1 MAGTPISITFYN
13 PDDSIKAEYSKVRIP
28 LGMVD
33 IALELAERMDKNT
46 DKETWQ
52 AVLAF
57 LVELFGDQ
65 FTLAELKKGADLGE
79 IESTFKMVMAKISG
93 AIGASGAKNP
103 TRPG

>member
-33 IALELAERMDKNT
+33 IALELAERMEKNT

-52 AVLAF
+52 AVLAL
-57 LVELFGDQ
+57 LVEIFGNQ
-65 FTLAELKKGADLGE
+65 FTLAELKNGADLGE
-79 IESTFKMVMAKISG
+79 IESTFKMIMVKISNTMAG
-93 AIGASGAKNP
+93 SGAKNP
-103 TRPG
+103 TSPG